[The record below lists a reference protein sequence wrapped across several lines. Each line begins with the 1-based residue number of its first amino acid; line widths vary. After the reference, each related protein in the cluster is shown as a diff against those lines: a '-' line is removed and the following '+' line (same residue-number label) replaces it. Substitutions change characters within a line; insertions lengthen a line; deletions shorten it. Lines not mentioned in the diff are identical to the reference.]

1 MREHKVV
8 LGVGRQKS
16 IRKIVDLAAGDI
28 ARTQGAPRRV
38 TLSRK
43 GIEVVAEREDFDGP
57 FTHFSSQFDQMPAK
71 VVERIEAAV
80 AKHSSVCS
88 FETEGA
94 HHRLLCELKNG
105 TTNEDIFAAVDD
117 VSLCFALP
125 EVWTIQGGRYG
136 VEPISMEKLF
146 KAMIQY
152 KASDCH
158 MCPGEQ
164 PLFRVDNDLH
174 RSDVYPKMSAPQ
186 LLTLIEEI
194 CTQGYWKEFQDSQQT
209 SFNYHQVG
217 QGYARVSAF
226 IKAGAPHLTIRFLPE
241 TIPSFTDLNLPN
253 ETLEMLAKLRHGM
266 IMITGMTGSGKSTT
280 VAALLDWINTNRMF
294 HILTIENPVE
304 YVHKNKRS
312 MVSQRDTGVDVAT
325 FSDAV
330 TGALRHDPDVVL
342 IGEMRDPDTIRSAIN
357 AAATGHLVVTTLH
370 ASTAYDVVARICS
383 FFDPVERDLVRLQL
397 QECVECIICQRLLP
411 REGGGRIPAIEV
423 LFNDV
428 KAVNDGIR
436 SGDSD
441 VIRIGMQ
448 QTTSHSIIFEKYI
461 FDLYKQ
467 KKINVNVAHD
477 YATDPSIL
485 DQMIMGTYTVPR
497 LESIKHMGAQG

>member
-1 MREHKVV
+1 MREHEVV

-16 IRKIVDLAAGDI
+16 IRNIVDIAAKDI
-28 ARTQGAPRRV
+28 GRTQGVPRRV
-38 TLSRK
+38 TLSHR
-43 GIEVVAEREDFDGP
+43 GIVVVAEREDFEGA
-57 FTHFSSQFDQMPAK
+57 FTHFTSHFGKMPPK
-71 VVERIEAAV
+71 VIARIEEAV
-80 AKHSSVCS
+80 TKHSAVCT
-88 FETEGA
+88 FTTDGD
-94 HHRLLCELKNG
+94 HHELQCESKNG
-105 TTNEDIFAAVDD
+105 ATNETIFAAVDE
-117 VSLCFALP
+117 VSQCFKLP
-125 EVWTIQGGRYG
+125 EVWSIWGDRFG
-136 VEPISMEKLF
+136 VEPLSMEKLF

-174 RSDVYPKMSAPQ
+174 RSDVYPELSSPQ
-186 LLTLIEEI
+186 LLALIEEI
-194 CTQGYWKEFQDSQQT
+194 STERYWEEFKETQQT
-209 SFNYHQVG
+209 SFNFHQVG
-217 QGYARVSAF
+217 LGYSRVSAF
-226 IKAGAPHLTIRFLPE
+226 IKAGAPHCTIRFLPE

-253 ETLEMLAKLRHGM
+253 ETLEALAKLRHGM
-266 IMITGMTGSGKSTT
+266 VMITGMTGSGKSTT
-280 VAALLDWINTNRMF
+280 VAALVDWINTNRMF

-304 YVHKNKRS
+304 YVHRNKKS

-325 FSDAV
+325 FNDAV
-330 TGALRHDPDVVL
+330 TGALRHDPDVVV

-357 AAATGHLVVTTLH
+357 AAATGHLVITTLH

-397 QECVECIICQRLLP
+397 QECIECIICQRLLP

-423 LFNDV
+423 LLNDV

-448 QTTSHSIIFEKYI
+448 QSTSHSIIFEKYI
-461 FDLYKQ
+461 YDLYKA
-467 KKINVNVAHD
+467 KKININVAHD
-477 YATDPSIL
+477 YSTDSSIL

-497 LESIKHMGAQG
+497 LESIKHMGAQA